1 MAISLPKLISI
12 LRTFNQRDW
21 RYFVE
26 LDVIL
31 FNIFGG
37 KRDLLL
43 FIFFSHIQSTEVAHE
58 EKANGGE
65 VELHESDQDED
76 GVAAAQV
83 EPVAAEQA
91 KEDAAIISIFFEEQ
105 DFLEPDRSSGLLRL
119 ANDCTES
126 FLRVNIGRMADAK
139 DQTRVVQICNI
150 VIL

>member
-1 MAISLPKLISI
+1 MPIISFPKLISI

-76 GVAAAQV
+76 DVAAAQV

-91 KEDAAIISIFFEEQ
+91 KAGAAIISIFSKSKISL
-105 DFLEPDRSSGLLRL
+105 DLIAVAVS
-119 ANDCTES
+119 
-126 FLRVNIGRMADAK
+126 
-139 DQTRVVQICNI
+139 
-150 VIL
+150 

>member
-1 MAISLPKLISI
+1 MLI
-12 LRTFNQRDW
+12 L
-21 RYFVE
+21 
-26 LDVIL
+26 
-31 FNIFGG
+31 NIFGG

-43 FIFFSHIQSTEVAHE
+43 LFFSHIPSTEVAHE

-65 VELHESDQDED
+65 EKLRESDQDED

-105 DFLEPDRSSGLLRL
+105 DFFEPDRSSGLLRL
-119 ANDCTES
+119 ANDGTES

-139 DQTRVVQICNI
+139 DRTRVVQICNVDGI
-150 VIL
+150 VFNNHTQFCTLSTVALVAVV

>member
-1 MAISLPKLISI
+1 MPLPKLISI
-12 LRTFNQRDW
+12 LRTFNQSDW

-37 KRDLLL
+37 NRDLPLL
-43 FIFFSHIQSTEVAHE
+43 FFSHIPSTEVAHK

-65 VELHESDQDED
+65 EELRESDQDED

-91 KEDAAIISIFFEEQ
+91 KEDAAIISIFSKSKIS
-105 DFLEPDRSSGLLRL
+105 LNLIAVAVS
-119 ANDCTES
+119 
-126 FLRVNIGRMADAK
+126 
-139 DQTRVVQICNI
+139 
-150 VIL
+150 